1 MIKTNYAR
9 ELRNLPPI
17 NTSLNRVFLGSPG
30 TGKTTVAKLYG
41 RILSDL
47 GLLSNG
53 EVVIKNP
60 ADFIGSAMGQ
70 SEENTKNILASTVGK
85 VLIIDEAYMLYSS
98 SDKGGGGADIYRTAV
113 IDTIVA
119 EVQKYKMEEMFQNV
133 NPGLTRRFAL
143 KDAFRF
149 ADFNDKELEEIL
161 NLKIKTQGLGATTD
175 AVSVAIDLLGRA
187 RNGLNFGNGGEV
199 ENLISRAKQNYQSRQ
214 SKLPADQR
222 SIDFVFEPQDFD
234 PDFDRA
240 AGAETN
246 LRELF
251 KGVMGCDSIIA
262 KLEGYLRVA
271 KRMKK
276 LGKDP
281 TTHIPMNF
289 IFKGPPGTGKTTTT
303 ARKIG
308 QVYYDLGL
316 LSEVKVVECSAS
328 DLVGQYVGQT
338 GPKTIKQLEL
348 GLGKVLFIDEAYRL
362 GQGHFAQEAIDEL
375 VDSMTKPKFA
385 SKMIIILAGYENDMN
400 RLLSANEGLNSRFA
414 DEIVFPALS
423 PKDSLLVLQNALKKE
438 NISID
443 CLKDISSHRPFL
455 NMITELSVLPAW
467 GNARDMITLAKS
479 MILAVYQ
486 SAMDPI
492 SDNSKILLS
501 YDEATACIQ
510 TMIDS
515 KKGRAMVQG
524 QPRSNYST
532 HDPVMEM
539 PHKLRTSPEMNV
551 NTVTS
556 MKTNTRQKEEK
567 QPSMEVIVPER
578 FEDGVARDV
587 GVSDAVWAQ
596 LQQDKR
602 AIEEEAR
609 IYAEETRRKQKEI
622 QALEEAEKK
631 AREEAEREI
640 EARNKAE
647 RQKQLRLREEAR
659 IRQLKAMAE
668 RKRIE
673 QERKRLRLEEV
684 KRRQKEKGGTGQIDK
699 NGCLRGW
706 ISVD

>member
-1 MIKTNYAR
+1 
-9 ELRNLPPI
+9 
-17 NTSLNRVFLGSPG
+17 
-30 TGKTTVAKLYG
+30 
-41 RILSDL
+41 
-47 GLLSNG
+47 
-53 EVVIKNP
+53 
-60 ADFIGSAMGQ
+60 MGQ

-119 EVQKYKMEEMFQNV
+119 EVQNVPGDDQCVLLLGYEDKMEEMFQNV

-289 IFKGPPGTGKTTTT
+289 IFKGPPGMQYCSYRTRSILITELIFHLGTGKTTT

-375 VDSMTKPKFA
+375 VDVSNFPPPIPSLFFTKGF
-385 SKMIIILAGYENDMN
+385 
-400 RLLSANEGLNSRFA
+400 RLLYLM
-414 DEIVFPALS
+414 
-423 PKDSLLVLQNALKKE
+423 SLFSLRLL
-438 NISID
+438 
-443 CLKDISSHRPFL
+443 
-455 NMITELSVLPAW
+455 
-467 GNARDMITLAKS
+467 
-479 MILAVYQ
+479 
-486 SAMDPI
+486 
-492 SDNSKILLS
+492 ILLIA
-501 YDEATACIQ
+501 DL
-510 TMIDS
+510 MI
-515 KKGRAMVQG
+515 
-524 QPRSNYST
+524 
-532 HDPVMEM
+532 
-539 PHKLRTSPEMNV
+539 
-551 NTVTS
+551 
-556 MKTNTRQKEEK
+556 
-567 QPSMEVIVPER
+567 
-578 FEDGVARDV
+578 F
-587 GVSDAVWAQ
+587 
-596 LQQDKR
+596 
-602 AIEEEAR
+602 
-609 IYAEETRRKQKEI
+609 
-622 QALEEAEKK
+622 
-631 AREEAEREI
+631 
-640 EARNKAE
+640 
-647 RQKQLRLREEAR
+647 
-659 IRQLKAMAE
+659 
-668 RKRIE
+668 
-673 QERKRLRLEEV
+673 
-684 KRRQKEKGGTGQIDK
+684 
-699 NGCLRGW
+699 
-706 ISVD
+706 

>member
-1 MIKTNYAR
+1 
-9 ELRNLPPI
+9 
-17 NTSLNRVFLGSPG
+17 
-30 TGKTTVAKLYG
+30 
-41 RILSDL
+41 
-47 GLLSNG
+47 
-53 EVVIKNP
+53 
-60 ADFIGSAMGQ
+60 
-70 SEENTKNILASTVGK
+70 
-85 VLIIDEAYMLYSS
+85 
-98 SDKGGGGADIYRTAV
+98 
-113 IDTIVA
+113 
-119 EVQKYKMEEMFQNV
+119 
-133 NPGLTRRFAL
+133 
-143 KDAFRF
+143 
-149 ADFNDKELEEIL
+149 
-161 NLKIKTQGLGATTD
+161 
-175 AVSVAIDLLGRA
+175 
-187 RNGLNFGNGGEV
+187 
-199 ENLISRAKQNYQSRQ
+199 
-214 SKLPADQR
+214 
-222 SIDFVFEPQDFD
+222 
-234 PDFDRA
+234 
-240 AGAETN
+240 
-246 LRELF
+246 
-251 KGVMGCDSIIA
+251 
-262 KLEGYLRVA
+262 
-271 KRMKK
+271 
-276 LGKDP
+276 
-281 TTHIPMNF
+281 
-289 IFKGPPGTGKTTTT
+289 
-303 ARKIG
+303 
-308 QVYYDLGL
+308 
-316 LSEVKVVECSAS
+316 
-328 DLVGQYVGQT
+328 
-338 GPKTIKQLEL
+338 
-348 GLGKVLFIDEAYRL
+348 
-362 GQGHFAQEAIDEL
+362 
-375 VDSMTKPKFA
+375 MTKPKFA

-684 KRRQKEKGGTGQIDK
+684 KRRQKEKEAQAKLTKMGVCVAGFQWIKQEGGYRCAGGSHFVSDAQ
-699 NGCLRGW
+699 LRM
-706 ISVD
+706 